1 MSEIS
6 KAYDPKLVEPKWYQA
21 WLDADAFRGLPGKDK
36 DDAFSIVIPPP
47 NVTGMLHIGHVLN
60 NTIQDIL
67 VRRARQEGK
76 KALWLPGTD
85 HASIATHARIEREL
99 RREGKSR
106 YDLGREAFLK
116 RAWEWSDE
124 HRNIILNQLKKLG
137 ASCDWNR
144 TVFTMDENYSHAVL
158 TAFVRLYERGYIYR
172 GKYMGKWC
180 PASLTALSDEE
191 VIMKPQKGFLYK
203 MRYELV
209 NEPGKYLEISTTR
222 PETLMGDTAVAVHP
236 EDTRYHH
243 LIGKKVWRPFPRTE
257 LPIIG
262 DEAVDRDF
270 GTGVL
275 KVTPAHDELDF
286 QIGQRHNLPIIDV
299 FNPDATLNELAGD
312 DFNGVDR
319 FEARKI
325 AVKKL
330 KGIGLFIAA
339 EDYENNVGFSERTD
353 VPIEPRISDQW
364 WMRYPKVE
372 EAKLAVEQGII
383 RFYPSRWE
391 KVYLHWLNNIRDWCI
406 SRQLWWGQRIPVWY
420 KKGADRNNADN
431 WHVSV
436 EGPPDPEN
444 WEQEED
450 MLDTWASS
458 WLWPFATMGW
468 PDANKKEKEDLNF
481 FYPTHDL
488 VTDPGIIFFWVAR
501 MIMAGLEFMGPAKEK
516 LSQEEVKQRIPFKNV
531 YFTGIVRDNKGQ
543 RMSKSLGNSPDP
555 LDLIN
560 KYGADGLRFG
570 IMSVAPKGQD
580 IIFSEER
587 VEQGRNFCNKLWN
600 ACRFRQIS
608 GELEDNSS
616 LGNILSRFEP
626 DKFDA
631 YDHWIINQLI
641 VMIHQIEVCYDHYDF
656 SLMATGIYSFFWS
669 DYCDWYLEVSKTKL
683 KHESLRNNCFAIQ
696 DLILRQVLL
705 IAHPFIPFIT
715 EELWHNLGYGD
726 KHSFIQDHTLE
737 KSSPLHDQIY
747 QNGIDKEAHLVEANN
762 IIELQSFIIRA
773 RFLKAEYNV
782 ANKRDV
788 TFYYNVG
795 EGYEE
800 LVDSH
805 IENIKHLVGAS
816 KLISCSEAP
825 EGAPAEVTQMGTIY
839 LDLASAIDVTAEK
852 ERLNKE
858 LTRLEKQIT
867 GSEARLLDKNF
878 LNKAPE
884 NVIEGARDQ
893 LAANKA
899 KKEDFKRLMSNLT

>member
-1 MSEIS
+1 MSEIA

-21 WLDADAFRGLPGKDK
+21 WLDADAFGGIPDK
-36 DDAFSIVIPPP
+36 KKEAFTIVIPPP

-76 KALWLPGTD
+76 KTLWLPGTD

-99 RREGKSR
+99 RKEGKTR
-106 YDLGREAFLK
+106 HDLGREAFLK
-116 RAWEWSDE
+116 RAWQWSDE

-137 ASCDWNR
+137 SSCDWSR
-144 TVFTMDENYSHAVL
+144 TVFTMDEGYSRAVF

-180 PASLTALSDEE
+180 PVSLTALSDEE

-209 NEPGKYLEISTTR
+209 EDPGQYLEISTTR

-236 EDTRYHH
+236 EDSRYNQ
-243 LIGKKVWRPFPRTE
+243 LIGKHVWRPFPRAE

-262 DEAVDRDF
+262 DEAVDREF

-275 KVTPAHDELDF
+275 KVTPAHDEMDF
-286 QIGQRHNLPIIDV
+286 QIGQRHNLPVIDV
-299 FNPDATLNELAGD
+299 FNPDATLNDLAGE
-312 DFNGVDR
+312 DFSGVDR
-319 FEARKI
+319 FAARKI
-325 AVKKL
+325 AVEKL
-330 KGIGLFIAA
+330 KTLGLFIEA

-372 EAKLAVEQGII
+372 EAKSAIEDGLIQ
-383 RFYPSRWE
+383 FYPSRWG

-406 SRQLWWGQRIPVWY
+406 SRQLWWGHRIPVWY
-420 KKGADRNNADN
+420 KKGEDRNNSDN

-436 EGPPDPEN
+436 DGPPDPEN
-444 WEQEED
+444 WDQEED

-468 PDANKKEKEDLNF
+468 PDPNKKEKEDLSF
-481 FYPTHDL
+481 FYPTNDL

-501 MIMAGLEFMGPAKEK
+501 MIMAGLEFMGPEKKK
-516 LSQEEVKQRIPFKNV
+516 LSLEEVKQRIPFRNV
-531 YFTGIVRDNKGQ
+531 YFTGIVRDYKGQ

-555 LDLIN
+555 IDLIN
-560 KYGADGLRFG
+560 NYGADGLRFG

-580 IIFSEER
+580 ILFSEER

-616 LGNILSRFEP
+616 LDNILSRFEP
-626 DKFDA
+626 DLFDE
-631 YDHWIINQLI
+631 YDHWIVNQLI
-641 VMIHQIEVCYDHYDF
+641 KAIHQIETGYDNYDF
-656 SLMATGIYSFFWS
+656 NLMAQGIYNFFWS

-683 KHESLRNNCFAIQ
+683 KNESLRDNCLAIQ
-696 DLILRQVLL
+696 DFILRQVLL
-705 IAHPFIPFIT
+705 TAHPFIPFIT

-726 KHSFIQDHTLE
+726 KHSFIQDHCIE
-737 KSSPLHDQIY
+737 DSSQLSNQIY
-747 QNGIDKEAHLVEANN
+747 QLGIEKDTHLIEAKN
-762 IIELQSFIIRA
+762 IDELQLFIMRA

-788 TFYYNVG
+788 TFYYSVG
-795 EGYEE
+795 EGYDE
-800 LVDSH
+800 LVDSN

-816 KLISCSEAP
+816 NLIACDEAP
-825 EGAPAEVTQMGTIY
+825 EGAPAEVTRMGTIY
-839 LDLASAIDVTAEK
+839 LDLTSAVDVVAEK

-858 LTRLEKQIT
+858 LIRLEKQIT
-867 GSEARLLDKNF
+867 GSEARLSDENF

-884 NVIEGARDQ
+884 KIIQGAREQ
-893 LAANKA
+893 LATNKT
-899 KKEDFKRLMSNLT
+899 KREEFQKLINNLG

>member
-1 MSEIS
+1 MSEIA

-21 WLDADAFRGLPGKDK
+21 WLDADAFGGIPDEKK
-36 DDAFSIVIPPP
+36 EAFTIVIPPP

-99 RREGKSR
+99 RKEGKTR
-106 YDLGREAFLK
+106 HDLGRETFLK

-144 TVFTMDENYSHAVL
+144 TVFTMDEGYSRAVF

-180 PASLTALSDEE
+180 PVSLTALSDEE
-191 VIMKPQKGFLYK
+191 VIMKPQKGLLYK

-209 NEPGKYLEISTTR
+209 EDPGNYLEISTTR

-236 EDTRYHH
+236 EDSRYNQ
-243 LIGKKVWRPFPRTE
+243 LIGKHVWRPFPRAE

-262 DEAVDRDF
+262 DEVVDREF

-275 KVTPAHDELDF
+275 KVTPAHDEMDF
-286 QIGQRHNLPIIDV
+286 QIGQRHNLPVIDV
-299 FNPDATLNELAGD
+299 FNPDATLNDLAGE
-312 DFNGVDR
+312 DFSGVDR

-325 AVKKL
+325 AVEKL
-330 KGIGLFIAA
+330 KALDLFIEA

-372 EAKLAVEQGII
+372 EAKSALENGLIK
-383 RFYPSRWE
+383 FYPSRWR

-406 SRQLWWGQRIPVWY
+406 SRQLWWGHRIPVWY
-420 KKGADRNNADN
+420 KKGEDRNNSDN
-431 WHVSV
+431 WHVSID
-436 EGPPDPEN
+436 GPPDPEN
-444 WEQEED
+444 WDQEED

-468 PDANKKEKEDLNF
+468 PDPNKKEKEDLSF
-481 FYPTHDL
+481 FYPTNDL

-501 MIMAGLEFMGPAKEK
+501 MIMAGLEFMGPEKEK
-516 LSQEEVKQRIPFKNV
+516 LSPEEVKQRIPFRNV
-531 YFTGIVRDNKGQ
+531 YFTGIVRDYKGQ

-555 LDLIN
+555 IDLIN
-560 KYGADGLRFG
+560 NYGADGLRFG

-580 IIFSEER
+580 ILFSDER

-600 ACRFRQIS
+600 ACRFRQLS

-616 LGNILSRFEP
+616 LDNILSRFDP
-626 DKFDA
+626 DLFDE
-631 YDHWIINQLI
+631 YDHWIVNQLI
-641 VMIHQIEVCYDHYDF
+641 KTIHQIETGYDNYDF
-656 SLMATGIYSFFWS
+656 NLMAQGIYNFFWS

-683 KHESLRNNCFAIQ
+683 KNESLRDNCLAIQ
-696 DLILRQVLL
+696 DFILRQVLL
-705 IAHPFIPFIT
+705 TAHPFIPFIT
-715 EELWHNLGYGD
+715 EELWHNLGYGN
-726 KHSFIQDHTLE
+726 KHSFIQDYCIENSSQLSNQIFQLGIE
-737 KSSPLHDQIY
+737 KDT
-747 QNGIDKEAHLVEANN
+747 HLVEAKNVD
-762 IIELQSFIIRA
+762 ELQLFIMRA

-788 TFYYNVG
+788 TFYYSVG
-795 EGYEE
+795 EGYDE
-800 LVDSH
+800 LVDSN
-805 IENIKHLVGAS
+805 IENIKHLVGVS
-816 KLISCSEAP
+816 NLIACDEAP
-825 EGAPAEVTQMGTIY
+825 EGAPAEVTRMGTIY
-839 LDLASAIDVTAEK
+839 LDLTSAVDVVAEK

-858 LTRLEKQIT
+858 LIRLEKQIT
-867 GSEARLLDKNF
+867 GSEARLSDENF

-884 NVIEGARDQ
+884 KVIQGAREQ
-893 LAANKA
+893 LATNKT
-899 KKEDFKRLMSNLT
+899 KREEFQKLINNLG